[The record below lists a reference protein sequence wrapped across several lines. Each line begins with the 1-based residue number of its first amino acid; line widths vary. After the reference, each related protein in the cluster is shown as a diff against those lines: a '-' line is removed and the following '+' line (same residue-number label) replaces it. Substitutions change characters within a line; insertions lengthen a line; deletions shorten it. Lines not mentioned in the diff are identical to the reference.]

1 MSIAHDL
8 SSEIA
13 VAILARREE
22 KSKLEELKEVVL
34 RVHLVLQKLAVHGR
48 QSDRERRLARREQK
62 TLI

>member
-22 KSKLEELKEVVL
+22 KPKLQELKEVVL
-34 RVHLVLQKLAVHGR
+34 RVHLVLQKLAVQGR

>member
-34 RVHLVLQKLAVHGR
+34 RVHLVLQKLAVQGR
-48 QSDRERRLARREQK
+48 QSDRERRLARREQ
-62 TLI
+62 L

>member
-22 KSKLEELKEVVL
+22 KPKLEELKEVVL
-34 RVHLVLQKLAVHGR
+34 RVHLVLQKLAVQGR
-48 QSDRERRLARREQK
+48 QSDRERRLARREQ
-62 TLI
+62 L